1 MTVRKNTLWKVPIF
15 CIITGFISFYLSV
28 FLMSKF
34 AIAILS
40 DGSVTI
46 DDTRSF
52 IIQGIIFLLV
62 LVIGGFLVFR
72 NMSKIEIF
80 FSASIVVIFQIALIF
95 IQLIFNIT
103 TGPGAIYFFYIIN
116 LINVW
121 SNAVTEILCKVI
133 NNVWICSFISSLT
146 PYLFIPF
153 GKNQI

>member
-15 CIITGFISFYLSV
+15 CIITGFISSYLST
-28 FLMSKF
+28 FLTSKF

-46 DDTRSF
+46 DNTRSF

-103 TGPGAIYFFYIIN
+103 TGPGAIFFLNIYQ
-116 LINVW
+116 LTEW
-121 SNAVTEILCKVI
+121 SNVVTEMLCKVI
-133 NNVWICSFISSLT
+133 NNGWMCSFISSLT